1 VLAGAGRWGRVHA
14 HRLAERGDVALAA
27 VWDHQPDRAEQLA
40 RDLPAGAAP
49 APRVVRNEDE
59 LPGDL
64 DAAVVAV
71 SSPAHVAV
79 ASALLRRGI
88 PVLLEKPLAC
98 DDEGLDRLV
107 QASADAALVPAMV
120 ERFNPAFRAAVAQVD
135 RPLFLQAERLAPFD
149 RLLPGTSG
157 SPTDVILDLM
167 IHDLDLVHA
176 LVADSVVEVRAVGAP
191 VIGPHA
197 DMAHARLE
205 FDGGAVAVLAA
216 SRASPRPVRTLRVF
230 GPQGYWSLDLL
241 QRSAHRC
248 MRSGEPPGLDLAPL
262 AVATDEDALVAQHT
276 SFLEGVRRGER
287 DEGGLART
295 VEAHRVAFQVERA
308 IEGGL
313 QRWLGS

>member
-1 VLAGAGRWGRVHA
+1 M
-14 HRLAERGDVALAA
+14 ALVA
-27 VWDHQPDRAEQLA
+27 VWDRDGSRAGELA
-40 RDLPAGAAP
+40 RSLATAAAP
-49 APRVVRNEDE
+49 APRVVRREAE
-59 LPGDL
+59 LPGDI

-71 SSPAHVAV
+71 SSEAHVPV
-79 ASALLRRGI
+79 ASALLRRGV

-98 DDEGLDRLV
+98 DDEGLDRLL
-107 QASADAALVPAMV
+107 QASAAAPMVPAMI
-120 ERFNPAFRAAVAQVD
+120 ERFNPAFRAAAAQVD
-135 RPLFLQAERLAPFD
+135 RPLFLQAERLAPPD
-149 RLLPGTSG
+149 GLLPEAPG

-205 FDGGAVAVLAA
+205 FEGGAVAVLAA

-241 QRSAHRC
+241 QRHAHRC
-248 MRSGEPPGLDLAPL
+248 VRDRLLELAPL
-262 AVATDEDALVAQHT
+262 AVAADEDALVAQHT
-276 SFLEGVRRGER
+276 SFFEGVRHGER
-287 DEGGLART
+287 DEDGLARAIQ
-295 VEAHRVAFQVERA
+295 AHRVAFQVERA

-313 QRWLGS
+313 RRWLGS